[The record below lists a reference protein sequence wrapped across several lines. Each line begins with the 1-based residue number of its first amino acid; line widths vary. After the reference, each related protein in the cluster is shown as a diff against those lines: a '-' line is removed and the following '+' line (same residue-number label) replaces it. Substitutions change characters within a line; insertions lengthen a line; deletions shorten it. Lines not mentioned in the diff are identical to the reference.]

1 MVKEIVK
8 ITEERAEEIDASVDK
23 KEVKEIVED
32 LKDTLN
38 NSNLTALSA
47 PQIGYNKRVV
57 CIRFDDE
64 IKTFINPMLMKS
76 QDLHFQRTFSL
87 YTDKE
92 YIVPLFDT
100 IIVAY
105 QKPNGHVESNKFEG
119 LASHVMQLY
128 MNLLDSVL
136 VEDYGLEVLEG
147 FDKLKEE
154 EKDKIISMY
163 LEQLKEYNKNYMEEI
178 EKDEML
184 KQTYDAI
191 RYTTS
196 VVTGETKLKQPSLNR
211 KQRRQLDKLTKNKK

>member
-47 PQIGYNKRVV
+47 PQIGYNRRVV

-105 QKPNGHVESNKFEG
+105 QKPNGHVEANKFEG

-147 FDKLKEE
+147 FDGLKEE